1 MMKILFLIF
10 VGNNAHNL
18 IVGGVPFLGRIPQS
32 VIAQQRRT
40 SLLPN
45 ITQLTMIRGGHDI
58 LEQDENATDGNDIYK
73 RHGTG
78 ERGDD
83 DEEMPSHS
91 KSNESRNKSMTS
103 KSCKSLNS
111 LRAATSLYKHTQQ
124 FVEQHRNILPFFLM
138 VIFVLGNILG
148 CPFFH

>member
-1 MMKILFLIF
+1 M
-10 VGNNAHNL
+10 
-18 IVGGVPFLGRIPQS
+18 QD
-32 VIAQQRRT
+32 T
-40 SLLPN
+40 SKRDSTEEKNSILPN

-58 LEQDENATDGNDIYK
+58 LGDDENATDVTDIYK

-111 LRAATSLYKHTQQ
+111 RRAATSLYIIPNNLWRS
-124 FVEQHRNILPFFLM
+124 VETSYHSLSW
-138 VIFVLGNILG
+138 
-148 CPFFH
+148 